1 MTIDTENTTAIE
13 EDISNIV
20 VELYDNI
27 SLFHSKEDPSAVHD
41 FIGNY
46 IKRVTRIGFRL
57 SKSKFTALRD
67 SCVIFHEILD
77 NLNKKNILITD
88 DQIQQFEIWP
98 TLILSYISQ
107 PNDSNNIELLLD
119 YIQNPIWGY
128 HADDGDLSQLKQEF
142 YRNITDEES
151 DNQQDVNLDSKQTE
165 SAPATASEIVNNPID
180 VSEDEDI
187 DDSMTGAFD
196 GALFDS
202 IQDEIIEAMTS
213 LISDL
218 SSIDADDDFG
228 INHAFNLCADRIEL
242 LGMSIAT
249 AGLMGLM
256 DVCMIFQTGLRKL
269 ASREKQLNEDEQ
281 IIIEEWTSH
290 LIAYLS
296 SPTDHEIV
304 DRLVDYMSNIPWSE
318 PISEDE
324 MMTLTFMLMPE
335 DIEVTAPVDD
345 DDADTSL
352 DFSDEFNDSE
362 RSDVLA
368 DTHSVN
374 EDELVYELD
383 DNEGLED
390 ISVSE
395 DMYFLGQEL
404 IQLIHDEFQLEQQ
417 SLDEK
422 IQNIQP
428 DSEFNDED
436 IEQLSQF
443 NGVIERF
450 SLATESIGLT
460 GLNKTLTHI
469 VNNLSQVIAGN
480 IPQTLNKDIVPYLK
494 RFSTLSLNYL
504 NDMDDSE
511 LISQLVT
518 PLYFSGWTNEIN
530 IDKDTLAKE
539 LLSPR
544 LLIEDDIEIR
554 ATQATVEDIS
564 LKLPEDVN
572 QQLLNTLLQELP
584 IQTEAFTQSI
594 TQLVEGNASL
604 QDIEKAQRIAHTL
617 KGAANTVGIV
627 GIATLTHHIE
637 DIFDVFTSSKRLPG
651 KNLADILMN
660 AADVL
665 EMMSES
671 LLGLGEVP
679 DQALSVLQQ
688 ILDWANLID
697 QEGIPED
704 DAQIQLTQ
712 TDDSAADS
720 DTSHL
725 NEIAAPT
732 MLRVPATLMD
742 ELLRIAGESIILGGQ
757 LQERLR
763 KAVEQTELVHE
774 QNTLYQQ
781 LVFELEQIVD
791 VQGLTANKPDSKKNE
806 IFDSLELEQ
815 YNELHTVTH
824 RLVEAAT
831 DSKELTLSIEDELN
845 NLDTLLV
852 DQSRLQKENQ
862 NIVMQTRMVPVQNIV
877 PRLQRSIRQ
886 TSRTTN
892 KNVSLNVEGSET
904 LMDSDVI
911 DDLIDPIM
919 HILRNAIDHG
929 IETESVRESKG
940 KSLSGNINLSFSRD
954 GDHIVVRCVDDGAG
968 LDFDSIR
975 NTAIKKN
982 FITSEQKLSDDE
994 LTRLIWLAGFTTRDT
1009 TTQVS
1014 GRGIGMD
1021 AVYNQIAAMK
1031 GTISINSEKD
1041 KGCTVE
1047 LRLPLTL
1054 ISVHAILVK
1063 LRKQTIAVSNR
1074 GIGQILSPGD
1084 GQLIRKNDEYTYQLN
1099 DEVYNAFDIETLL
1112 HQPCDQRNN
1121 DREERSVLLVNDETG
1136 RQYAVTVEHI
1146 IANQDLIVKQLGAYI
1161 PDILGIE
1168 GATILGD
1175 GSVAPVLDIP
1185 GLIRTAS
1192 NSDISPLI
1200 EQRLADAEKIKDN
1213 LVALV
1218 VDDSLSA
1225 RRSLAEFV
1233 QDIGYDVR
1241 MARDG
1246 IEALEVIETKI
1257 PDIILVDL
1265 EMPRMN
1271 GLELTTHIR
1280 SKSSTK
1286 DIPVIMITS
1295 RSTEKHREMA
1305 DAAGVNN
1312 YLTKPF
1318 SEDELLENIQNL
1330 LLAVN

>member
-1 MTIDTENTTAIE
+1 ND
-13 EDISNIV
+13 D
-20 VELYDNI
+20 EL
-27 SLFHSKEDPSAVHD
+27 D
-41 FIGNY
+41 F
-46 IKRVTRIGFRL
+46 
-57 SKSKFTALRD
+57 D
-67 SCVIFHEILD
+67 S
-77 NLNKKNILITD
+77 
-88 DQIQQFEIWP
+88 
-98 TLILSYISQ
+98 
-107 PNDSNNIELLLD
+107 
-119 YIQNPIWGY
+119 
-128 HADDGDLSQLKQEF
+128 
-142 YRNITDEES
+142 
-151 DNQQDVNLDSKQTE
+151 
-165 SAPATASEIVNNPID
+165 
-180 VSEDEDI
+180 
-187 DDSMTGAFD
+187 SMTGAFD
-196 GALFDS
+196 GAVFES
-202 IQDEIIEAMTS
+202 IQEEILEAMTS

-218 SSIDADDDFG
+218 ASTDADDDFG
-228 INHAFNLCADRIEL
+228 LNHAFNLCADRIEL

-256 DVCMIFQTGLRKL
+256 DVCMIFQSGLRNL
-269 ASREKQLNEDEQ
+269 ANREKQLSDDEQ

-296 SPTDHEIV
+296 SPTDHDIV
-304 DRLVDYMSNIPWSE
+304 DQLVNYLNNIPWLE
-318 PISEDE
+318 AMSEDE
-324 MMTLTFMLMPE
+324 VMTLRLMLIPE
-335 DIEVTAPVDD
+335 DIEVTAPYDD
-345 DDADTSL
+345 SIDL
-352 DFSDEFNDSE
+352 DFSDNFSSSIAADKNNDS
-362 RSDVLA
+362 VQ
-368 DTHSVN
+368 
-374 EDELVYELD
+374 EDELIYEIDND
-383 DNEGLED
+383 DGLED

-404 IQLIHDEFQLEQQ
+404 IQLIHDEFQLEQP
-417 SLDEK
+417 SLDEE
-422 IQNIQP
+422 IQNIEA
-428 DSEFNDED
+428 DKILNESD
-436 IEQLSQF
+436 IEHLSQF
-443 NGVIERF
+443 NSMIERF

-460 GLNKTLTHI
+460 GLNKTLAHI
-469 VNNLSQVIAGN
+469 VKNLTVKISNNNTDALS
-480 IPQTLNKDIVPYLK
+480 KDIVQYLK
-494 RFSTLSLNYL
+494 CFSKLSLNYL
-504 NDMDDSE
+504 NDMDDAE
-511 LISQLVT
+511 LINQLVS
-518 PLYFSGWTNEIN
+518 PLYIEGWYEELGTE
-530 IDKDTLAKE
+530 KALLEKE

-554 ATQATVEDIS
+554 ATEATLDDIS
-564 LKLPEDVN
+564 LKLPDDVN

-584 IQTEAFTQSI
+584 IQTEEFTQAI
-594 TQLVEGNASL
+594 TQIVEGNASL
-604 QDIEKAQRIAHTL
+604 KDVEKAQRIAHTL
-617 KGAANTVGIV
+617 KGAANTVGVV

-637 DIFDVFTSSKRLPG
+637 DIFDVFTNNKRLPG

-671 LLGLGEVP
+671 LLGLGDEP
-679 DQALSVLQQ
+679 ENAQTVLQQ

-704 DAQIQLTQ
+704 DAQIELSQPSET
-712 TDDSAADS
+712 SASAS

-725 NEIAAPT
+725 NEVAAPT
-732 MLRVPATLMD
+732 MLRVPASLMD

-763 KAVEQTELVHE
+763 MATQQTQLVHE

-791 VQGLTANKPDSKKNE
+791 VQGLSANRHDSKENE
-806 IFDSLELEQ
+806 VFDSLELEQ

-831 DSKELTLSIEDELN
+831 DSKELTHAIEDELN

-852 DQSRLQKENQ
+852 DQSRLHKENQ
-862 NIVMQTRMVPVQNIV
+862 NVVMQTRMVPVQNIV

-886 TSRTTN
+886 TSRSTN
-892 KNVSLNVEGSET
+892 KNVTLDVEGSET
-904 LMDSDVI
+904 LMDSDVLN
-911 DDLIDPIM
+911 DLVDPIM
-919 HILRNAIDHG
+919 HVLRNAIDHG
-929 IETESVRESKG
+929 IEPENIRAAKG
-940 KSLSGNINLSFSRD
+940 KNANGNITLSFFRD

-975 NTAIKKN
+975 KTAIKKN

-1031 GTISINSEKD
+1031 GTISINSEKN

-1047 LRLPLTL
+1047 LRLPVTL

-1084 GQLIRKNDEYTYQLN
+1084 GQLKQENNEYTYHLK

-1112 HQPCDQRNN
+1112 HQPRDQRNN
-1121 DREERSVLLVNDETG
+1121 DREERSVLIVNDETG

-1146 IANQDLIVKQLGAYI
+1146 IANQDLIVKQLGAFI
-1161 PDILGIE
+1161 PDIIGIE

-1185 GLIRTAS
+1185 GLIRTAATS
-1192 NSDISPLI
+1192 EISPLI
-1200 EQRLADAEKIKDN
+1200 EQRLAEAENIKDN

-1233 QDIGYDVR
+1233 KDIGYDVR

-1271 GLELTTHIR
+1271 GLELTSHIR
-1280 SKSSTK
+1280 SKSATK

-1318 SEDELLENIQNL
+1318 AEDELLENIQNL
-1330 LLAVN
+1330 LLLAAN

>member
-1 MTIDTENTTAIE
+1 MNSIIENTSAIE
-13 EDISNIV
+13 EEVSNVAI
-20 VELYDNI
+20 ELYDNV
-27 SLFHSKEDPSAVHD
+27 SLFHANHDKAAVHG
-41 FIGNY
+41 FINNY

-57 SKSKFTALRD
+57 AKSNLSALRD
-67 SCVIFHEILD
+67 SCVIFHGILD
-77 NLNKKNILITD
+77 DLNKRDTSITEE
-88 DQIQQFEIWP
+88 QFQLFEVWP
-98 TLILSYISQ
+98 TLILAYVAD
-107 PNDSNNIELLLD
+107 PTDKTNIELLLSLLNDKTWD
-119 YIQNPIWGY
+119 YQADEGDFKHLHDAFYSNISKIQ
-128 HADDGDLSQLKQEF
+128 
-142 YRNITDEES
+142 
-151 DNQQDVNLDSKQTE
+151 
-165 SAPATASEIVNNPID
+165 SEIEHSSDESTPSPAVMSDAPD
-180 VSEDEDI
+180 STEDK
-187 DDSMTGAFD
+187 DDTAMGAFD
-196 GALFDS
+196 GAVFES
-202 IQDEIIEAMTS
+202 IQAEILDAMTS

-218 SSIDADDDFG
+218 TSTDADDDFG
-228 INHAFNLCADRIEL
+228 LNHTFNLCADRIEL

-256 DVCMIFQTGLRKL
+256 DVCMIFQTGLRTL
-269 ASREKQLNEDEQ
+269 ANREKQLTDEEQ

-290 LIAYLS
+290 LISYLS
-296 SPTDHEIV
+296 SPTDHDIV
-304 DRLVDYMSNIPWSE
+304 DQLVDYLNNIPWSK
-318 PISEDE
+318 PMSEDE
-324 MMTLTFMLMPE
+324 LMTLRIMLIPE
-335 DIEVTAPVDD
+335 DIEVTAPDNDGVPI
-345 DDADTSL
+345 
-352 DFSDEFNDSE
+352 DFEEQYSE
-362 RSDVLA
+362 N
-368 DTHSVN
+368 HSIQQN
-374 EDELVYELD
+374 SEKAIQEDELVYELD
-383 DNEGLED
+383 NDEGLDEV
-390 ISVSE
+390 SVSE
-395 DMYFLGQEL
+395 EIYFLGKEL
-404 IQLIHDEFQLEQQ
+404 IQLIHDEFQLEKP
-417 SLDEK
+417 SLDK
-422 IQNIQP
+422 AIKNIP
-428 DSEFNDED
+428 ADTRLNADN

-443 NGVIERF
+443 NQLIERF

-469 VNNLSQVIAGN
+469 VNNLTLVINNTDKN
-480 IPQTLNKDIVPYLK
+480 IINGDVVNYLNNY
-494 RFSTLSLNYL
+494 STLSLNYL
-504 NDMDDSE
+504 NDMDDIE
-511 LISQLVT
+511 LISQLVD
-518 PLYFSGWTNEIN
+518 PLYLPDWNEQLNIN
-530 IDKDTLAKE
+530 EDALKKE

-544 LLIEDDIEIR
+544 LVIEDDIEIR
-554 ATQATVEDIS
+554 ATQATIDDIS

-584 IQTEAFTQSI
+584 IQTEEFTQSI

-604 QDIEKAQRIAHTL
+604 KDIEKAQRIAHTL
-617 KGAANTVGIV
+617 KGAANTVGVV

-637 DIFDVFTSSKRLPG
+637 DIFDVFTNNKRLPG
-651 KNLADILMN
+651 KNLSDILMN

-671 LLGLGEVP
+671 LLGLGNAPENA
-679 DQALSVLQQ
+679 QSVLQQ

-704 DAQIQLTQ
+704 DAQIQLTHEENAE
-712 TDDSAADS
+712 SES

-725 NEIAAPT
+725 NDVIAPT

-763 KAVEQTELVHE
+763 KATEQTELVHE

-791 VQGLTANKPDSKKNE
+791 VQGLTANKPDSNSNE

-831 DSKELTLSIEDELN
+831 DSKELTHSIEDELN

-852 DQSRLQKENQ
+852 DQSRLHKENQ

-886 TSRTTN
+886 TARSTS
-892 KNVSLNVEGSET
+892 KNVSLDVQGTET
-904 LMDSDVI
+904 LMDSDV
-911 DDLIDPIM
+911 LNELVDPIM
-919 HILRNAIDHG
+919 HILRNSIDHG
-929 IETESVRESKG
+929 IETEAIRESKG
-940 KSLSGNINLSFSRD
+940 KDLSGNVVLSFFRD

-968 LDFDSIR
+968 LDYDSIR
-975 NTAIKKN
+975 NTALKKN
-982 FITSEQKLSDDE
+982 FITSEQNISDEE
-994 LTRLIWLAGFTTRDT
+994 LTRLIWLAGFTTRET

-1021 AVYNQIAAMK
+1021 AVYNQITSMK
-1031 GTISINSEKD
+1031 GTISITSEKNI
-1041 KGCTVE
+1041 GCTVE

-1063 LRKQTIAVSNR
+1063 LRKQIIAISNR
-1074 GIGQILSPGD
+1074 GIGQILSHGD
-1084 GQLIRKNDEYTYQLN
+1084 GELKRTDHEYTYYLN
-1099 DEVYNAFDIETLL
+1099 NETFETFDIETLI
-1112 HQPCDQRNN
+1112 HQPRDQRNN
-1121 DREERSVLLVNDETG
+1121 DREERSVLLVSDETG

-1146 IANQDLIVKQLGAYI
+1146 IANQDLIVKQLGHYI
-1161 PDILGIE
+1161 PDIIGIE

-1175 GSVAPVLDIP
+1175 GSVAPVLDLP
-1185 GLIRTAS
+1185 GLIRTAATH
-1192 NSDISPLI
+1192 DISPLI
-1200 EQRLADAEKIKDN
+1200 EQRLSEAENIKDN
-1213 LVALV
+1213 LIALI

-1233 QDIGYDVR
+1233 KDIGYDVR

-1246 IEALEVIETKI
+1246 IEALEVIESKK

-1271 GLELTTHIR
+1271 GLELTSHIR
-1280 SKSSTK
+1280 SKSDTK

-1330 LLAVN
+1330 LLVVN

>member
-1 MTIDTENTTAIE
+1 MDSVTENTSAIE
-13 EDISNIV
+13 EEVSNIAI
-20 VELYDNI
+20 ELYDNI
-27 SLFHSKEDPSAVHD
+27 SLFHANHDKAAVHD
-41 FIGNY
+41 FIDNY

-57 SKSKFTALRD
+57 AKSNLSALRD
-67 SCVIFHEILD
+67 SCVIFHQILD
-77 NLNKKNILITD
+77 HLNKHDASITE
-88 DQIQQFEIWP
+88 DQFQLFEVWP
-98 TLILSYISQ
+98 TLILAYVSD
-107 PNDSNNIELLLD
+107 PTDETNIELLLSLLNDKIWD
-119 YIQNPIWGY
+119 YQ
-128 HADDGDLSQLKQEF
+128 ADEGDLKQLRDAF
-142 YRNITDEES
+142 DSNISKIQPENRQVTEEATPS
-151 DNQQDVNLDSKQTE
+151 PAVVNEVIDSTE
-165 SAPATASEIVNNPID
+165 D
-180 VSEDEDI
+180 
-187 DDSMTGAFD
+187 DDSAMGAFD
-196 GALFDS
+196 GAVFES
-202 IQDEIIEAMTS
+202 IQAEILDTMTS

-218 SSIDADDDFG
+218 ASTDADDDFG
-228 INHAFNLCADRIEL
+228 LNHAFNLCADRIEL

-256 DVCMIFQTGLRKL
+256 DVCMIFQTGLRTL
-269 ASREKQLNEDEQ
+269 ANREKQLTDEEQ

-304 DRLVDYMSNIPWSE
+304 DQLVDHLNNIPWSE
-318 PISEDE
+318 PMSEDE
-324 MMTLTFMLMPE
+324 LMTLRIILIPE
-335 DIEVTAPVDD
+335 DIVVTAPEDD
-345 DDADTSL
+345 GIPL
-352 DFSDEFNDSE
+352 DFEEQYSE
-362 RSDVLA
+362 NQSIQQSSEKDLQ
-368 DTHSVN
+368 
-374 EDELVYELD
+374 EEELVYEI
-383 DNEGLED
+383 DNDEGLDD

-395 DMYFLGQEL
+395 DIYFLGKEL
-404 IQLIHDEFQLEQQ
+404 IQLIHDEFQLEQP
-417 SLDEK
+417 SLDDAIK
-422 IQNIQP
+422 NIP
-428 DSEFNDED
+428 ADTKLTEEN

-443 NGVIERF
+443 NQLIERF

-460 GLNKTLTHI
+460 GLNKILTHI
-469 VNNLSQVIAGN
+469 VNNLTLVI
-480 IPQTLNKDIVPYLK
+480 NKADQKVIDHDVVQYLK
-494 RFSTLSLNYL
+494 NYSTLSLNYL
-504 NDMDDSE
+504 NDMDDVE
-511 LISQLVT
+511 LISQLVS
-518 PLYFSGWTNEIN
+518 PLYLSGWNEKSN
-530 IDKDTLAKE
+530 IDEDALKKE

-544 LLIEDDIEIR
+544 LVIEDDIEIR
-554 ATQATVEDIS
+554 ATQATVDDVS

-584 IQTEAFTQSI
+584 IQTEEFTQAI

-604 QDIEKAQRIAHTL
+604 KDIEKAQRIAHTL
-617 KGAANTVGIV
+617 KGAANTVGVV

-637 DIFDVFTSSKRLPG
+637 DIFDAFTNNKRLPG

-671 LLGLGEVP
+671 LLGLGEAP
-679 DQALSVLQQ
+679 EQAQSVLQQ

-704 DAQIQLTQ
+704 DAQIQLSHEEKTE
-712 TDDSAADS
+712 SES

-725 NEIAAPT
+725 NDVIAPT

-763 KAVEQTELVHE
+763 KATEQTQLVHE
-774 QNTLYQQ
+774 QNTLYQH

-791 VQGLTANKPDSKKNE
+791 VQGLTANKPDSNSNE
-806 IFDSLELEQ
+806 VFDSLELEQ

-831 DSKELTLSIEDELN
+831 DSKELTHSIEDELN

-852 DQSRLQKENQ
+852 DQSRLHKENQ

-886 TSRTTN
+886 TSRSTS
-892 KNVSLNVEGSET
+892 KNVSLDVRGTET
-904 LMDSDVI
+904 LMDSDVL
-911 DDLIDPIM
+911 DDLVDPIM

-929 IETESVRESKG
+929 IETEAIRKSKG
-940 KSLSGNINLSFSRD
+940 KNLSGNIVLSFSRD

-968 LDFDSIR
+968 LDYDSIR
-975 NTAIKKN
+975 STALKKN
-982 FITSEQKLSDDE
+982 FITSEQNISDEE
-994 LTRLIWLAGFTTRDT
+994 LNRLIWLAGFTTRET

-1021 AVYNQIAAMK
+1021 AVYNQITIMK
-1031 GTISINSEKD
+1031 GTISISSEKNI
-1041 KGCTVE
+1041 GCTVE

-1054 ISVHAILVK
+1054 ISVHSILIK

-1084 GQLIRKNDEYTYQLN
+1084 GQLKRTDNEYTYHLN
-1099 DEVYNAFDIETLL
+1099 DETFETFDIETLL
-1112 HQPCDQRNN
+1112 HQPRDQRNN
-1121 DREERSVLLVNDETG
+1121 DREERSVLLVSDETG

-1146 IANQDLIVKQLGAYI
+1146 IANQDLIVKQLGNYI
-1161 PDILGIE
+1161 PDIIGIE

-1175 GSVAPVLDIP
+1175 GSVAPVLDLP
-1185 GLIRTAS
+1185 GLIRTAAT
-1192 NSDISPLI
+1192 SDISPLI
-1200 EQRLADAEKIKDN
+1200 EQRMAEAENIKDN
-1213 LVALV
+1213 LVALI

-1233 QDIGYDVR
+1233 KDIGYDVR

-1246 IEALEVIETKI
+1246 IEALEVIESKK

-1271 GLELTTHIR
+1271 GLELTSHIR
-1280 SKSSTK
+1280 SKSDTK

-1330 LLAVN
+1330 LLVAVN

>member
-13 EDISNIV
+13 EEISNIV

-151 DNQQDVNLDSKQTE
+151 VNQQDVNLDSKQTE
-165 SAPATASEIVNNPID
+165 SAPATASEIVNNPTD

-269 ASREKQLNEDEQ
+269 ASREKQLSEDEQ

-324 MMTLTFMLMPE
+324 MMTLRFMLMPE

-345 DDADTSL
+345 VDDTSL
-352 DFSDEFNDSE
+352 DFSDA
-362 RSDVLA
+362 LA
-368 DTHSVN
+368 DSHSVN

-383 DNEGLED
+383 DSEGLED

-417 SLDEK
+417 SLDET

-436 IEQLSQF
+436 IEKLSQF

-511 LISQLVT
+511 LISQLVS
-518 PLYFSGWTNEIN
+518 PLYFSGWTNKIN
-530 IDKDTLAKE
+530 VDKDTLAKE

-554 ATQATVEDIS
+554 ATQATVDDIS

-679 DQALSVLQQ
+679 DQAQSVLQQ

-742 ELLRIAGESIILGGQ
+742 ELLRIAGESIIVGGQ

-929 IETESVRESKG
+929 IETESVRESKE

-982 FITSEQKLSDDE
+982 FITSEQNLSDDE

-1099 DEVYNAFDIETLL
+1099 DEVYSAFDIETLL

-1121 DREERSVLLVNDETG
+1121 DREERSVLIVNDETG

-1185 GLIRTAS
+1185 GLIRTAA

-1233 QDIGYDVR
+1233 KDIGYDVR

-1271 GLELTTHIR
+1271 GLELTSHIR
-1280 SKSSTK
+1280 SKPSTK

-1295 RSTEKHREMA
+1295 RSTEKHRDMA

-1318 SEDELLENIQNL
+1318 SEEELLENIQNL
-1330 LLAVN
+1330 LLAVNVE

>member
-1 MTIDTENTTAIE
+1 MTLATENASAIE
-13 EDISNIV
+13 EEISNIV
-20 VELYDNI
+20 IELYDNI
-27 SLFHSKEDPSAVHD
+27 SLLKGNDDLVDVHD
-41 FIGNY
+41 FIDIY

-57 SKSKFTALRD
+57 AKSKFTALRD
-67 SCVIFHEILD
+67 SCVIFHGILES
-77 NLNKKNILITD
+77 LKKQAIPLS
-88 DQIQQFEIWP
+88 DQQSQQFEVWP
-98 TLILSYISQ
+98 TLILSYISD
-107 PNDSNNIELLLD
+107 PTDSNNIENLLD
-119 YIQNPIWGY
+119 FLQDSIWNY
-128 HADDGDLSQLKQEF
+128 NADEGDLQHLKEAFYKDVLNNKATSSETNVSTDKIVDDSPSNLTEAQE
-142 YRNITDEES
+142 
-151 DNQQDVNLDSKQTE
+151 
-165 SAPATASEIVNNPID
+165 
-180 VSEDEDI
+180 VSEDEDLT
-187 DDSMTGAFD
+187 DEMMGAFD
-196 GALFDS
+196 GAVFDS
-202 IQDEIIEAMTS
+202 IQEEILEAMTS

-218 SSIDADDDFG
+218 ASIDADDDFG
-228 INHAFNLCADRIEL
+228 LNHAFNLCADRIEL

-256 DVCMIFQTGLRKL
+256 DVCMLFQTGLRTL
-269 ASREKQLNEDEQ
+269 ANREKQLTEDEQ

-296 SPTDHEIV
+296 SPTDHDIV
-304 DRLVDYMSNIPWSE
+304 DRLVNYMNNIPWSE
-318 PISEDE
+318 PMSEDE
-324 MMTLTFMLMPE
+324 LTTLILMLIPE
-335 DIEVTAPVDD
+335 NIEVTAPIEDD
-345 DDADTSL
+345 SNSDFEEEHIQSNSSAQLSDT
-352 DFSDEFNDSE
+352 NTV
-362 RSDVLA
+362 R
-368 DTHSVN
+368 
-374 EDELVYELD
+374 EDELIYKMDNQDGLD
-383 DNEGLED
+383 EV
-390 ISVSE
+390 SVSE

-404 IQLIHDEFQLEQQ
+404 IQLIHDEFQLEQP
-417 SLDEK
+417 SLDEAIQK
-422 IQNIQP
+422 IKP
-428 DSEFNDED
+428 DSELNESD
-436 IEQLSQF
+436 IEYLSQF
-443 NGVIERF
+443 NAMIERF

-460 GLNKTLTHI
+460 GLNKVLCNI
-469 VNNLSQVIAGN
+469 VNNLEHLINKSTKK
-480 IPQTLNKDIVPYLK
+480 TLNNDIVHFLK
-494 RFSTLSLNYL
+494 SFSTRALNYL
-504 NDMDDSE
+504 NEMDNAD
-511 LISQLVT
+511 LINQLT
-518 PLYFSGWTNEIN
+518 SPLYLSGWPEKLTIE
-530 IDKDTLAKE
+530 KESLSKE

-544 LLIEDDIEIR
+544 LMIEDDIEIR
-554 ATQATVEDIS
+554 ATQATSDDIS

-572 QQLLNTLLQELP
+572 QQLLSTLLQELP
-584 IQTEAFTQSI
+584 IQTEEFTQAI

-604 QDIEKAQRIAHTL
+604 KDIEKAQRIAHTL
-617 KGAANTVGIV
+617 KGAANTVGVV

-637 DIFDVFTSSKRLPG
+637 DIFDVFTNNKRLPG

-679 DQALSVLQQ
+679 DQAQSVLQQ

-697 QEGIPED
+697 QEGIPEGD
-704 DAQIQLTQ
+704 TQIQLSTNEAEEID
-712 TDDSAADS
+712 TD

-732 MLRVPATLMD
+732 MLRVPASLMD
-742 ELLRIAGESIILGGQ
+742 DLLRIAGESIILGGQ

-763 KAVEQTELVHE
+763 NATEQTQLVHE

-791 VQGLTANKPDSKKNE
+791 VQGLTANKPDSNSNE

-831 DSKELTLSIEDELN
+831 DSKELTHTIEDELN

-852 DQSRLQKENQ
+852 DQGRLHKENQ

-886 TSRTTN
+886 TSRSTS
-892 KNVSLNVEGSET
+892 KNVSLNVTGTDT
-904 LMDSDVI
+904 LMDSDVL

-919 HILRNAIDHG
+919 HILRNSIDHG
-929 IETESVRESKG
+929 IEAESIREKKG
-940 KSLSGNINLSFSRD
+940 KTLSGNINLSFFRD

-982 FITSEQKLSDDE
+982 FITQEQKLSDDE

-1031 GTISINSEKD
+1031 GTISIYSEKD
-1041 KGCTVE
+1041 VGCTVE

-1063 LRKQTIAVSNR
+1063 LRKQTIAISNR
-1074 GIGQILSPGD
+1074 GISQILCPGD
-1084 GQLIRKNDEYTYQLN
+1084 GELKREGTEYTYHLN
-1099 DEVYNAFDIETLL
+1099 GETYNTFDIETLL
-1112 HQPCDQRNN
+1112 HQPSEQRNN
-1121 DREERSVLLVNDETG
+1121 DREERSVLIVNDETG
-1136 RQYAVTVEHI
+1136 RQYAVAVEQI

-1161 PDILGIE
+1161 PEIIGIE

-1185 GLIRTAS
+1185 GLIRTAAT
-1192 NSDISPLI
+1192 SDISPLI
-1200 EQRLADAEKIKDN
+1200 EQRLAEAENIKEN
-1213 LVALV
+1213 LVALI

-1233 QDIGYDVR
+1233 KDIGYDVR

-1246 IEALEVIETKI
+1246 IEALDVIETKK

-1271 GLELTTHIR
+1271 GLELTSHIR
-1280 SKSSTK
+1280 SKSETK

-1295 RSTEKHREMA
+1295 RSTEKHRDMA

-1330 LLAVN
+1330 LLTVN